1 MSFIISILFILQT
14 SWQDCS
20 AHSVSAIL
28 VLIITQNTELTGVEK
43 FINSGRASA
52 RPTPCLCRRVYEQ
65 CEFQFIKHSEQHST
79 KLVEQEPSVVGPTI
93 SRKNSIPKRPVQC
106 KSIKS
111 IHKQAPLAESLT
123 LEMKTCPTAKQLA
136 NFEHDAITA
145 VMSFAVNSGFG
156 RFLGSE
162 KLHSVCV
169 DMKEESFDI
178 SIIPE
183 ASQPLV
189 QEIAI
194 FRIVL
199 STQQFF
205 FYHFLLPLKLVI
217 LIIR

>member
-1 MSFIISILFILQT
+1 
-14 SWQDCS
+14 
-20 AHSVSAIL
+20 
-28 VLIITQNTELTGVEK
+28 
-43 FINSGRASA
+43 
-52 RPTPCLCRRVYEQ
+52 
-65 CEFQFIKHSEQHST
+65 
-79 KLVEQEPSVVGPTI
+79 
-93 SRKNSIPKRPVQC
+93 
-106 KSIKS
+106 
-111 IHKQAPLAESLT
+111 
-123 LEMKTCPTAKQLA
+123 MKTCPTANQLA

-162 KLHSVCV
+162 KLHSVFV

-183 ASQPLV
+183 TSQPLV

>member
-1 MSFIISILFILQT
+1 
-14 SWQDCS
+14 
-20 AHSVSAIL
+20 
-28 VLIITQNTELTGVEK
+28 
-43 FINSGRASA
+43 
-52 RPTPCLCRRVYEQ
+52 
-65 CEFQFIKHSEQHST
+65 
-79 KLVEQEPSVVGPTI
+79 
-93 SRKNSIPKRPVQC
+93 
-106 KSIKS
+106 
-111 IHKQAPLAESLT
+111 
-123 LEMKTCPTAKQLA
+123 MKTCPIAKQLA

-162 KLHSVCV
+162 KLHSVFV
-169 DMKEESFDI
+169 DMKEESYDI

-205 FYHFLLPLKLVI
+205 FNHYHLPLKLII
-217 LIIR
+217 LIIIR